1 MEEKKTPSCHGNSGG
16 SSMKHMAMMLV
27 CCLVPLGLAFLLK
40 GLGYSTIAG
49 YMMLLLCPLM
59 HIVMMKMMTKKD
71 ETKEEKA
78 M

>member
-1 MEEKKTPSCHGNSGG
+1 
-16 SSMKHMAMMLV
+16 
-27 CCLVPLGLAFLLK
+27 
-40 GLGYSTIAG
+40 
-49 YMMLLLCPLM
+49 MMLLLCPLM